1 MAKNNVKRIEHRIV
15 DGVEEKYC
23 KTFEHWVPLI
33 SKETQKV
40 NFTKNKNTWD
50 GLQSLCNSCRNK
62 FR

>member
-1 MAKNNVKRIEHRIV
+1 MAKNNVKRIEHRTV

-23 KTFEHWVPLI
+23 KTFEHWVPV
-33 SKETQKV
+33 KD
-40 NFTKNKNTWD
+40 FAKNKNAWD